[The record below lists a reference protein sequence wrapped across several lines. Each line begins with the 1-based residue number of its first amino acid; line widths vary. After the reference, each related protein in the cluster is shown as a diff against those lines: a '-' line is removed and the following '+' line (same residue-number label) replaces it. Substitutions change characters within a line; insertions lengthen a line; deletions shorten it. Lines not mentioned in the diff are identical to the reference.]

1 MNAYSMVATIFV
13 SIFGMITAIV
23 WIVSGNHRKVK
34 VAEATRAQIT
44 LVNDT
49 PEVAKPK
56 ARTPRTKT
64 PQQQQQQAAKGKHA
78 APVVANARTGEVIDT
93 GGDEHPQEGVNQ
105 TGLWAVAN

>member
-49 PEVAKPK
+49 PEAAKPK

-78 APVVANARTGEVIDT
+78 APVVANARTGEVIEEED
-93 GGDEHPQEGVNQ
+93 PQEGVNQ

>member
-49 PEVAKPK
+49 PEEAKPK
-56 ARTPRTKT
+56 ARAPRAKT
-64 PQQQQQQAAKGKHA
+64 PQQQAAKGKHA